1 MRQRLPKQVETSDEE
16 IRESMWI
23 EVIKQ
28 TEQMYAEL
36 AKSHTEI
43 ESKDRELRASKSF
56 TENIIRSM
64 KNVLIVSD
72 RQGMIRIVNESAS
85 KVFGYPRDELVGR
98 KIEEILAPEERS
110 KKNIQRCLHPRSAS
124 EGVLDMES
132 VFMTRSG
139 EHIPM
144 TFSCSPL
151 KDDEENIV
159 GAVIVAQDLSNI
171 KKLVHDADTAARA
184 YRKKATELEK
194 ALTDLKQLQ
203 DHLIQSEKLAYL
215 GKLAAGIAHEINNPL
230 TTVLAI
236 TSFQLKKIAQD
247 DPQFED
253 LQLIVEE
260 TKRCKKIVEEL
271 LEFSRQR
278 VPEKSL
284 TDINQVIEESASILA
299 KQPFFHNIEIV
310 KKFEE
315 GLPSVMVDRN
325 QIKQVFMNMMLNAQ
339 EAMSE
344 RGTLTIETDLDTN
357 RGFVKIKFSDTGQ
370 GIHKDD
376 IPRLF
381 DPFFTTKNKA
391 KGTGLGLSVSY
402 GIIARHAGKIDV
414 QSTPGKGSTF
424 TIKLPVN

>member
-1 MRQRLPKQVETSDEE
+1 MKHRGLKIIEKSDDE

-43 ESKDRELRASKSF
+43 ETKDRELRASKSF

-72 RQGMIRIVNESAS
+72 AHGEIRIVNEAAS
-85 KVFGYPRDELVGR
+85 RIFGYPQDELVGK
-98 KIEEILAPEERS
+98 KIEEILAPGERE
-110 KKNIQRCLHPRSAS
+110 KKVIQRSLYPHTAS

-132 VFMTRSG
+132 VFVTRSG
-139 EHIPM
+139 DRIPM

-151 KDDEENIV
+151 KDDDENII
-159 GAVIVAQDLSNI
+159 GTVIVAQDLSNI
-171 KKLVHDADTAARA
+171 KRLVNEADTAARA
-184 YRKKATELEK
+184 YRNKAIELER

-236 TSFQLKKIAQD
+236 TSFQLKKIAED
-247 DPQFED
+247 DPMLED
-253 LQLIVEE
+253 FQLIVEE

-278 VPEKSL
+278 APEKSS
-284 TDINQVIEESASILA
+284 TDVNQIVAESVSILA

-310 KKFEE
+310 RKFREQ
-315 GLPSVMVDRN
+315 LPAAMVDRN

-339 EAMSE
+339 EAMSD
-344 RGTLTIETDLDTN
+344 RGTLTVETALDRNREFIEIRFT
-357 RGFVKIKFSDTGQ
+357 DTGQ

-402 GIIARHAGKIDV
+402 GIITRHGGKIDV
-414 QSTPGKGSTF
+414 RSTPGRGSTF
-424 TIKLPVN
+424 TVKIPVN